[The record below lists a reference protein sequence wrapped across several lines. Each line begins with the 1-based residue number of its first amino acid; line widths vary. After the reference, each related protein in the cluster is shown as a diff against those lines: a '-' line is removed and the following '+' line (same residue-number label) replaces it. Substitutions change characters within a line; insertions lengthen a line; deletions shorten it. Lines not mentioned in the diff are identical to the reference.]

1 MLQLVALIGADC
13 ITDRLTGLMWS
24 KNGMIGS
31 AATAGGAPLTQ
42 PDFNAEKNHRFVV
55 GVASLRH

>member
-24 KNGMIGS
+24 KNGIIGS
-31 AATAGGAPLTQ
+31 AATAGGAPLTRLILMQ
-42 PDFNAEKNHRFVV
+42 KRIIAL
-55 GVASLRH
+55 SLVLQA